1 MYTCP
6 ENTFGCGTPLM
17 KNLSLSTDHL
27 ETQGFLHYG
36 MTTFDNLP
44 LAFVSIFQMIT
55 LEGWVNVM
63 YNFMDAGMPWMGV
76 MFCSLLVIICSFF
89 LLNVILAVLSES
101 INNVDLEDPNENKKK

>member
-6 ENTFGCGTPLM
+6 ENTFGCGTPLQ

-44 LAFVSIFQMIT
+44 LAFVSIF
-55 LEGWVNVM
+55 
-63 YNFMDAGMPWMGV
+63 
-76 MFCSLLVIICSFF
+76 
-89 LLNVILAVLSES
+89 
-101 INNVDLEDPNENKKK
+101 